1 MTSHNGSGF
10 TERTRARNPL
20 RFAGVV
26 RRAYEQTGSRVVIL
40 VDEYDKPLL
49 QNIGN
54 PELQEAYRNI
64 MKAFYGIMKSQDQYI
79 QFGFITGV
87 TKFSHV
93 SIFSDLNNLKDIT
106 LNSKYVDICGISEND
121 LHEVFDDSINELGKA
136 NGLTYEE
143 TCQRLKEQ
151 YNGYHFCENSIG
163 VYNPFSL
170 LNTFDK
176 KKIYDYWFLSGTPS
190 YLMHLLKNN
199 NYDLVNLQG
208 VKVSASDML
217 NVDAMYT
224 NPIPMLY

>member
-1 MTSHNGSGF
+1 M
-10 TERTRARNPL
+10 
-20 RFAGVV
+20 
-26 RRAYEQTGSRVVIL
+26 VIL

-106 LNSKYVDICGISEND
+106 LNSKYVDICGIFEND
-121 LHEVFDDSINELGKA
+121 LHEVFDDFINELGKA

-170 LNTFDK
+170 LNTFDQK
-176 KKIYDYWFLSGTPS
+176 RFYDYWFQSGTPS
-190 YLMHLLKNN
+190 YLMELLKQN
-199 NYDLVNLQG
+199 NYDLMDLQSA
-208 VKVSASDML
+208 KVSASGLL

-224 NPIPMLY
+224 NPIPVLYQSGYLTIKGYDHDFELYTLDYPNK